1 MDDIKSRAQGL
12 NPNAEAQRMENYI
25 EKTGNIYEALTIIG
39 KRADQLNTNLRKELL
54 EKLQDFAAIN
64 DSIEEIE
71 ENKEQVEISKFYER
85 LPNPALI
92 ATAEFLNDELVYE
105 LPEDEGKDDLED

>member
-12 NPNAEAQRMENYI
+12 NPNAEARRLEDFI
-25 EKTGNIYEALTIIG
+25 EDSGNVYEALTIIG
-39 KRADQLNTNLRKELL
+39 KRANQINVNLRKELL
-54 EKLQDFAAIN
+54 AKLEEFAAIN

-92 ATAEFLNDELVYE
+92 ATSEYLNDELSFY
-105 LPEDEGKDDLED
+105 LPEDRKEEEED

>member
-12 NPNAEAQRMENYI
+12 NPNAEARRI
-25 EKTGNIYEALTIIG
+25 EDLIAETGNVYEALTIIG
-39 KRADQLNTNLRKELL
+39 KRANQLNVNLRKELL
-54 EKLQDFAAIN
+54 AKLEEFAAIN

-92 ATAEFLNDELVYE
+92 ATSQFLDGELTYW
-105 LPEDEGKDDLED
+105 LPEDRNEEDED

>member
-12 NPNAEAQRMENYI
+12 NPNAEARRLEDFI
-25 EKTGNIYEALTIIG
+25 EVSGNVYEALTIIG
-39 KRADQLNTNLRKELL
+39 KRANQINVNLRKELL
-54 EKLQDFAAIN
+54 AKLEEFAAIN

-92 ATAEFLNDELVYE
+92 ATSEYLNGELSYY
-105 LPEDEGKDDLED
+105 LPEDRKAEEED